1 MLSEANIQKV
11 SSCLKH
17 TNTRR
22 NLTEDLPRDVII
34 IRHIFMNLFKLLKLT
49 NFNKDHLYIFNQTYS
64 LYFII

>member
-34 IRHIFMNLFKLLKLT
+34 IRHIFMNLFKMLKA
-49 NFNKDHLYIFNQTYS
+49 NQ
-64 LYFII
+64 F